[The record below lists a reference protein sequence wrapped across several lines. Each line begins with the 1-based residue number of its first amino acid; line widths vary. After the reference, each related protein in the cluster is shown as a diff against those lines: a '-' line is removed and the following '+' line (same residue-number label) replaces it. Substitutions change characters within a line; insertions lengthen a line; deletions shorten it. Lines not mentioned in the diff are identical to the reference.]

1 MSNIPIQSIVM
12 KEKILQNLG
21 LNIKDQL
28 SEKEMSVLVGGNPIF
43 IGIAILIIKEIL
55 DDEPSN
61 NCNNGNCGCRR

>member
-1 MSNIPIQSIVM
+1 MFNILIQSIAM
-12 KEKILQNLG
+12 KEKMLQKLG

-28 SEKEMSVLVGGNPIF
+28 SEKEMSVLVGGNPLL
-43 IGIAILIIKEIL
+43 IGIAVLIIKELL